1 MANKWVYLFS
11 EGNADM
17 RELLGGKGAN
27 LAEMTSLGLP
37 VPQGFTITTEAC
49 TQYYEDDREIN
60 DEIQGQIN
68 EYIVKMEEITGK
80 KFGDKENPLLVSVRS
95 GARASMPGM
104 MDTILNLGL
113 NETVVNVIAEK
124 SNNPRWAWDCYR
136 RFIQMYSDVVM
147 EVGKKYFEELI
158 DKMKEDRGVQQ
169 DVELTA
175 DDLKELANQ
184 FKAEYKEKI
193 GSDFPDDP
201 KEQLMGAIKAVFR
214 SWDNPRANVYRR
226 DNDIPYSWGTAV
238 NVQSMAFG
246 NMGDDCGTGVAFTR
260 DPATGEKKL
269 MGEFLKNAQGE
280 DVVAGVRTPMPI
292 AQMEQEFPEA
302 FAQFKEVCSTL
313 ENHYRD
319 MQDME
324 FTVENK
330 KLYMLQTRNGKR
342 TAQAALKIA
351 CDLVDEGMRTEEEAV
366 VMIDP
371 RNLDTLLHPQFDAAA
386 LKAATP
392 MAKALGA
399 SPGAACGKVV
409 FTAEDAV
416 EWNARG
422 EKVVLVRLETSPEDI
437 TGMKASQGILTV
449 RGGMTSH
456 AAVVARGM
464 GTCCV
469 SGCGDINM
477 DEANKKFTLNGKEFK
492 EGDSISIDGSTGN
505 IYDGI
510 IPTVDATIAGEF
522 GRIMDWADKYRTM
535 KVRTN
540 ADTPA
545 DAKKARELGAEGIG
559 LCRTEHM
566 FFEEDRIAA
575 FREMICADTVEE
587 REAAL
592 DKILPYQQSDFEAL
606 YEALEGNPVTIRF
619 LDPPLHEFVPTEEA
633 DIKKLADAQGKSV
646 DDIKALIASLHEFN
660 PMMGHRG
667 CRLAVTYPEIA
678 KMQTKAVIR
687 AAINVQKA
695 HADWTVKPEIMIP
708 LIGDVKELKYVKKFV
723 VETAD
728 AEIAAAGSD
737 LKYEVGTMIEIPR
750 AALTADEIA
759 EADFFCFGTNDLT
772 QMTFGFS
779 RDDAGKFLDAYYD
792 AKIFEND
799 PFAKLD
805 QTGVGKLMETSLKL
819 GKPVNSALHCGI
831 CGEHGGDPSSV
842 EFCNKIGLDYVSCSP
857 FRVPI
862 ARLAAAQA
870 AIANGGK

>member
-193 GSDFPDDP
+193 GADFPDDP

-646 DDIKALIASLHEFN
+646 EDIKAIIASLHEFN

-759 EADFFCFGTNDLT
+759 KEADFFCFGTNDLT

-870 AIANGGK
+870 AILDR